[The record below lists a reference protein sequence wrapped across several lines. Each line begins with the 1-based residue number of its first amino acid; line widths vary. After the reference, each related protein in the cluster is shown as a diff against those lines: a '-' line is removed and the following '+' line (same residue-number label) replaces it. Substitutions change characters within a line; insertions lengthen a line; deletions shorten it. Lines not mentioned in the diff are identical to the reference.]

1 MNFVRGYP
9 APHYYAGANLCGSR
23 AQSRTHLGY
32 AEMKQSVRSKHLGS
46 AAYLTSKG
54 HVTQTLNYLPYGED
68 WIDVQNTLDPRL
80 GQYTFTGKERDEE
93 TGYGY
98 FGARYM
104 DYSLMTSFISV
115 DRYAS
120 KYPFISPYA
129 YCAWNPIRLIDPTGD
144 TIVIMGGNGKKVY
157 YSPRM
162 EYSGS
167 DGFVKQTVS
176 ALNTLNGT
184 DEGSKIINGLH
195 TSNNTFS
202 IHKAESGENRFV
214 PSDLKRAR
222 ATQIETDP
230 MFKQVYEFYKEN
242 GGLSGGSGGM
252 DYRIHEGISRN
263 DWMAVYREN
272 LIRQQLKQPLRTH
285 YSKKLEPDL
294 RNELRVTGGS
304 GTFMLNDGK
313 PYLPVVINVKKSVY
327 EKLLFFIVVFTG
339 SWRTIR
345 LDNYIQIAWI

>member
-1 MNFVRGYP
+1 MSRYGILKVYFDAFSSKKRRGTTP
-9 APHYYAGANLCGSR
+9 ANIYEQFCYADFIHFS
-23 AQSRTHLGY
+23 
-32 AEMKQSVRSKHLGS
+32 
-46 AAYLTSKG
+46 
-54 HVTQTLNYLPYGED
+54 
-68 WIDVQNTLDPRL
+68 
-80 GQYTFTGKERDEE
+80 FTGKERDEE

-144 TIVIMGGNGKKVY
+144 TIVIMGGN
-157 YSPRM
+157 
-162 EYSGS
+162 
-167 DGFVKQTVS
+167 
-176 ALNTLNGT
+176 
-184 DEGSKIINGLH
+184 
-195 TSNNTFS
+195 
-202 IHKAESGENRFV
+202 
-214 PSDLKRAR
+214 
-222 ATQIETDP
+222 
-230 MFKQVYEFYKEN
+230 
-242 GGLSGGSGGM
+242 
-252 DYRIHEGISRN
+252 SRN

-313 PYLPVVINVKKSVY
+313 PYLPQ
-327 EKLLFFIVVFTG
+327 
-339 SWRTIR
+339 W
-345 LDNYIQIAWI
+345 